1 MSTTELIDN
10 IKNGDNVTANKTFDR
25 VKELREKTGLGLM
38 DCKKALEEANG
49 DLDLA
54 IEELRK
60 SSGLK
65 ASKKS
70 SRSAADG
77 LIGIKSF
84 EGKSFMV
91 EINCE
96 TDFVARDDSF
106 NSFMQEVLEIV
117 SSNRDKSLEELLEE
131 GIEEKREKLVQKLGE
146 NIVVRRIA
154 ASVDNADSSGVYLH
168 SNNKIGTIISLK
180 EGTEELAKDI
190 AMHAAATDPMAISP
204 SDISQDVIDKEREIY
219 VAQSE
224 ESGKPAEIVEKM
236 IEGKI
241 RKFLSEVSLTEQE
254 FVKDPTIKIND
265 LLKNNN
271 ASIVGFTRFEVGEG
285 IEVEKVDFASE
296 VMSQIE
302 G

>member
-1 MSTTELIDN
+1 MSN
-10 IKNGDNVTANKTFDR
+10 ISASQ

-38 DCKKALEEANG
+38 DCKKALEEASG

-54 IEELRK
+54 VEELRK
-60 SSGLK
+60 TSGLK

-70 SRSAADG
+70 SRSAAEG
-77 LIGIKSF
+77 LIGIKTS

-106 NSFMQEVLEIV
+106 NLFMQEVLEIV
-117 SSNRDKSLEELLEE
+117 STNGDKSLEDLLKS

-146 NIVVRRIA
+146 NIVVRRA
-154 ASVDNADSSGVYLH
+154 TVSLDNADSSGVYLH

-180 EGTEELAKDI
+180 GGTEEVAKDI

-204 SDISQDVIDKEREIY
+204 SDIPEDVIEKEREIY
-219 VAQSE
+219 KAQSE
-224 ESGKPAEIVEKM
+224 ESGKPADIIEKM

-241 RKFLSEVSLTEQE
+241 RKFLSEVSLTEQD
-254 FVKDPTIKIND
+254 FVKDPGLKIND
-265 LLKNNN
+265 ILKDND
-271 ASIVGFTRFEVGEG
+271 ASIIGFTRFEVGEG

>member
-1 MSTTELIDN
+1 MTN
-10 IKNGDNVTANKTFDR
+10 ISASQ

-54 IEELRK
+54 VEELRK
-60 SSGLK
+60 TSGIK

-77 LIGIKSF
+77 LIGIKSLQ
-84 EGKSFMV
+84 GKSFMV

-106 NSFMQEVLEIV
+106 NSFMLEVLEIV
-117 SSNRDKSLEELLEE
+117 SSNRDKSLEELLEA

-146 NIVVRRIA
+146 NIVVRRIT
-154 ASVDNADSSGVYLH
+154 ASEDNADSSGVYLH

-180 EGTEELAKDI
+180 GGTDEVAKDI

-204 SDISQDVIDKEREIY
+204 SDISQDVIEKEKEIY
-219 VAQSE
+219 KAQSE
-224 ESGKPAEIVEKM
+224 ESGKPADIVEKM

-241 RKFLSEVSLTEQE
+241 RKFLSEVSLTEQD
-254 FVKDPTIKIND
+254 FVKDPSIKIND

-271 ASIVGFTRFEVGEG
+271 ASIIGFRRFEVGEG

>member
-1 MSTTELIDN
+1 
-10 IKNGDNVTANKTFDR
+10 
-25 VKELREKTGLGLM
+25 M

-54 IEELRK
+54 VEELRK
-60 SSGLK
+60 TSGLK

-77 LIGIKSF
+77 LIGIKSL

-106 NSFMQEVLEIV
+106 NSFMLEVLEIV
-117 SSNRDKSLEELLEE
+117 SSNRDKSLEELLEA
-131 GIEEKREKLVQKLGE
+131 GIEDKREKLVQKLGE
-146 NIVVRRIA
+146 NIVVRRIT
-154 ASVDNADSSGVYLH
+154 ASEDSADSSGFYLH

-180 EGTEELAKDI
+180 GGTEEVAKDI

-204 SDISQDVIDKEREIY
+204 SDIPQDVIEKEREIY
-219 VAQSE
+219 KAQSE
-224 ESGKPAEIVEKM
+224 ESGKSEDIVGKM

-241 RKFLSEVSLTEQE
+241 GKFLSEVSLTEQD
-254 FVKDPTIKIND
+254 FVKDPSIKIND

-271 ASIVGFTRFEVGEG
+271 ASIIGFERFEVGEG

>member
-1 MSTTELIDN
+1 MTN
-10 IKNGDNVTANKTFDR
+10 ISASQ

-54 IEELRK
+54 VEELRK
-60 SSGLK
+60 TSGLK

-77 LIGIKSF
+77 LIGIKSL

-117 SSNRDKSLEELLEE
+117 SSNRDKSLEELLEA
-131 GIEEKREKLVQKLGE
+131 GIEDKREKLVQKLGE
-146 NIVVRRIA
+146 NIVVRRIT
-154 ASVDNADSSGVYLH
+154 ASEDSADSSGFYLH

-180 EGTEELAKDI
+180 GGTEEVAKDI

-204 SDISQDVIDKEREIY
+204 SDIPQDVIEKEREIY
-219 VAQSE
+219 KAQSE
-224 ESGKPAEIVEKM
+224 ESGKSEDIVGKM

-241 RKFLSEVSLTEQE
+241 GKFLSEVSLTEQD
-254 FVKDPTIKIND
+254 FVKDPSIKIND

-271 ASIVGFTRFEVGEG
+271 ASIIGFRRFEVGEG

>member
-1 MSTTELIDN
+1 MTN
-10 IKNGDNVTANKTFDR
+10 ISASQ

-54 IEELRK
+54 VEELRK
-60 SSGLK
+60 TSGLK

-77 LIGIKSF
+77 LIGIKSL

-96 TDFVARDDSF
+96 TDFVARDYSF

-117 SSNRDKSLEELLEE
+117 SSNRDKSLEELLEA
-131 GIEEKREKLVQKLGE
+131 GIEDKREKLVQKLGE
-146 NIVVRRIA
+146 NIVVRRIT
-154 ASVDNADSSGVYLH
+154 ASEDSADSSGFYLH

-180 EGTEELAKDI
+180 GGTEEVAKDI

-204 SDISQDVIDKEREIY
+204 SDIPQDVIEKEREIY
-219 VAQSE
+219 KAQSE
-224 ESGKPAEIVEKM
+224 ESGKSEDIVGKM

-241 RKFLSEVSLTEQE
+241 GKFLSEVSLTEQD
-254 FVKDPTIKIND
+254 FVKDPSIKIND

-271 ASIVGFTRFEVGEG
+271 ASIIGFKRFEVGEG

>member
-1 MSTTELIDN
+1 MSN
-10 IKNGDNVTANKTFDR
+10 ISASQ

-38 DCKKALEEANG
+38 DCKKALQDANG

-54 IEELRK
+54 VEELRK
-60 SSGLK
+60 TSGLK

-77 LIGIKSF
+77 LIGIKCAY
-84 EGKSFMV
+84 GKSFMV

-106 NSFMQEVLEIV
+106 NLFMKEVLEIV
-117 SSNRDKSLEELLEE
+117 STNGDKSLEELLKL

-146 NIVVRRIA
+146 NIVVRRVT
-154 ASVDNADSSGVYLH
+154 ASEDNADFSGVYLH

-180 EGTEELAKDI
+180 GGTEEVAKDI

-204 SDISQDVIDKEREIY
+204 SDIPKEVIEKEREIY
-219 VAQSE
+219 RAQSE
-224 ESGKPAEIVEKM
+224 ESGKPKDIIEKM

-241 RKFLSEVSLTEQE
+241 RKFLSEVSLTEQD
-254 FVKDPTIKIND
+254 FVKDPDLKIND
-265 LLKNNN
+265 ILKDNDAN
-271 ASIVGFTRFEVGEG
+271 IIGFTRFEVGEG

>member
-1 MSTTELIDN
+1 MSN
-10 IKNGDNVTANKTFDR
+10 ISASQ

-38 DCKKALEEANG
+38 DCKKALEEAKG

-54 IEELRK
+54 VEELRK
-60 SSGLK
+60 TSGLK

-77 LIGIKSF
+77 LIGIKCAY
-84 EGKSFMV
+84 GKSFMV

-106 NSFMQEVLEIV
+106 NLFMKEVLEIV
-117 SSNRDKSLEELLEE
+117 STNGDKSLEELLKL

-146 NIVVRRIA
+146 NIVVRRVT
-154 ASVDNADSSGVYLH
+154 ASEDSADSSGVYLH

-180 EGTEELAKDI
+180 GGTEEVAKDI
-190 AMHAAATDPMAISP
+190 AMHAAATDPMAVSP
-204 SDISQDVIDKEREIY
+204 SDIPQEVIEKEREIY
-219 VAQSE
+219 RAQSE
-224 ESGKPAEIVEKM
+224 ESGKPADIVEKM

-241 RKFLSEVSLTEQE
+241 RKFLSEVSLTEQD
-254 FVKDPTIKIND
+254 FVKDPSLKIND
-265 LLKNNN
+265 ILEEND
-271 ASIVGFTRFEVGEG
+271 ASIISFTRFEVGEG

>member
-1 MSTTELIDN
+1 MSN
-10 IKNGDNVTANKTFDR
+10 ISASQ

-49 DLDLA
+49 DLELA
-54 IEELRK
+54 VEELRK
-60 SSGLK
+60 TSGLK

-77 LIGIKSF
+77 LIGIKSSD
-84 EGKSFMV
+84 GKSFMV

-106 NSFMQEVLEIV
+106 NLFMQEVLEIV
-117 SSNRDKSLEELLEE
+117 STNGDKSLEELLKSE
-131 GIEEKREKLVQKLGE
+131 IEEKREKLVQKLGE
-146 NIVVRRIA
+146 NIVVRRA
-154 ASVDNADSSGVYLH
+154 TASADDADSSGVYLH

-180 EGTEELAKDI
+180 GGTEEVAKDI

-204 SDISQDVIDKEREIY
+204 SDIPEDVIEKEREIY
-219 VAQSE
+219 KAQSE
-224 ESGKPAEIVEKM
+224 ESGKPADIVEKM

-241 RKFLSEVSLTEQE
+241 RKFLSEVSLTEQD
-254 FVKDPTIKIND
+254 FVKDPSIKIND
-265 LLKNNN
+265 ILKNNN
-271 ASIVGFTRFEVGEG
+271 ANILGFTRFEVGEG

>member
-1 MSTTELIDN
+1 MSN
-10 IKNGDNVTANKTFDR
+10 ISASQ

-77 LIGIKSF
+77 LIGIKIVD
-84 EGKSFMV
+84 GKAFMV

-106 NSFMQEVLEIV
+106 NAFMEAVLEIV
-117 SSNRDKSLEELLEE
+117 SSNADKSLQELLDGGMEE
-131 GIEEKREKLVQKLGE
+131 QIEKLVQKLGE
-146 NIVVRRIA
+146 NIVLRRIA
-154 ASVDNADSSGVYLH
+154 SSDDNADSSGIYLH
-168 SNNKIGTIISLK
+168 SNNKIGTIISLR
-180 EGTEELAKDI
+180 GGSEEIAKDI

-204 SDISQDVIDKEREIY
+204 SDIPEEVIEKEREIY
-219 VAQSE
+219 KAQSE
-224 ESGKPAEIVEKM
+224 ESGKPEDIVEKM

-241 RKFLSEVSLTEQE
+241 RKFLSEVSLTEQD
-254 FVKDPTIKIND
+254 FVKDPNKKIND
-265 LLKNNN
+265 LLKDNN
-271 ASIVGFTRFEVGEG
+271 ASIVSFTRFEVGEG
-285 IEVEKVDFASE
+285 IEVEKIDFATE

-302 G
+302 V

>member
-1 MSTTELIDN
+1 MTN
-10 IKNGDNVTANKTFDR
+10 ISASQ

-54 IEELRK
+54 VEELRK
-60 SSGLK
+60 TSGLK

-77 LIGIKSF
+77 LIGIKSL

-106 NSFMQEVLEIV
+106 NSFMLEVLEIV
-117 SSNRDKSLEELLEE
+117 SSNRDKSLEELLEA
-131 GIEEKREKLVQKLGE
+131 GIEDKREKLVQKLGE
-146 NIVVRRIA
+146 NIVVRRIT
-154 ASVDNADSSGVYLH
+154 ASEDSADSSGVYLH

-180 EGTEELAKDI
+180 GGTEEVAKDI

-204 SDISQDVIDKEREIY
+204 SDISQDVIEKEREIY
-219 VAQSE
+219 KAQSE
-224 ESGKPAEIVEKM
+224 ESGKPADIVEKM

-241 RKFLSEVSLTEQE
+241 RKFLSEVSLTEQD
-254 FVKDPTIKIND
+254 FVKDPSIKIND

-271 ASIVGFTRFEVGEG
+271 ASIIGFRRFEVGEG

>member
-1 MSTTELIDN
+1 MTN
-10 IKNGDNVTANKTFDR
+10 ISASQ

-54 IEELRK
+54 VEELRK
-60 SSGLK
+60 TSGLK

-77 LIGIKSF
+77 LIGIKSSD
-84 EGKSFMV
+84 GKSFMV

-96 TDFVARDDSF
+96 TDFVARDESF

-117 SSNRDKSLEELLEE
+117 SSNKDKSLEELLES

-154 ASVDNADSSGVYLH
+154 DSEDGADTSGVYLH

-180 EGTEELAKDI
+180 GGTEEVAKDI

-204 SDISQDVIDKEREIY
+204 SDISQDVIEKEKEIY
-219 VAQSE
+219 KAQSE
-224 ESGKPAEIVEKM
+224 ESGKPADIVEKM
-236 IEGKI
+236 IEGKV
-241 RKFLSEVSLTEQE
+241 RKFLSEVSLTEQD
-254 FVKDPTIKIND
+254 FVKDPSIKIKD
-265 LLKNNN
+265 LLQNNN
-271 ASIVGFTRFEVGEG
+271 ASIIGFRRFEVGEG

>member
-1 MSTTELIDN
+1 MSN
-10 IKNGDNVTANKTFDR
+10 ISASQ
-25 VKELREKTGLGLM
+25 VKELREKTGLGFM

-54 IEELRK
+54 VEELRK
-60 SSGLK
+60 TSGLK

-84 EGKSFMV
+84 DGKSFMV

-106 NSFMQEVLEIV
+106 NLFMQEVLEIV
-117 SSNRDKSLEELLEE
+117 STNGDKSLEELLKS

-146 NIVVRRIA
+146 NIVVRRA
-154 ASVDNADSSGVYLH
+154 TASVDNSDSSGVYLH

-180 EGTEELAKDI
+180 GGTEEVAKDI

-204 SDISQDVIDKEREIY
+204 SDIPEDVIEKEREIY
-219 VAQSE
+219 KAQSE
-224 ESGKPAEIVEKM
+224 ESGKPADIVEKM
-236 IEGKI
+236 IEGKV
-241 RKFLSEVSLTEQE
+241 RKFLSEVSLTEQD
-254 FVKDPTIKIND
+254 FVKDPGLKIND
-265 LLKNNN
+265 ILKDND
-271 ASIVGFTRFEVGEG
+271 ASIIGFTRFEVGEG